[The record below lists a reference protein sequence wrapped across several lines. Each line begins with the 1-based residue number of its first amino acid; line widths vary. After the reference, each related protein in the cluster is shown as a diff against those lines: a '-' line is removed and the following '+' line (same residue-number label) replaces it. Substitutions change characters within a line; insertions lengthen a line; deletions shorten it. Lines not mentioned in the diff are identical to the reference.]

1 MMIEGFLK
9 YLRYELN
16 YSVHT
21 VLSYGNDL
29 RQFADFLARGDSE
42 QLRLDDVSTND
53 IREWMMHLSN
63 TGVCQR
69 TIRRKVQ
76 SVRALYKYMQRRGL
90 IDNNPAAMVELAKLP
105 KRLPTYVRSE
115 NINALL
121 DQDID
126 LADFTAVRN
135 KLMLMMFYETGIR
148 RAELIGLTDANV
160 DTSAMQIKVHGK
172 RNKDRIVPFGSELLG
187 WIERYRHLR
196 SQQVTCGCDE
206 FFVRENGKPL
216 YPSLVYKVVHD
227 ALQAASMQLVC
238 DIPAN
243 LTMQGN
249 VSLVYALF
257 RNLTEN
263 SIRYAGPH
271 TEVRVNCYNA
281 TPDCLYFSFSD
292 TGRGVPEEHL
302 PRLFERF
309 YRVSE
314 GRTRNEGG
322 TGLGL
327 SIVRNAVRFHHG
339 DISVRNRK
347 EGGLEFLF
355 TLRR

>member
-29 RQFADFLARGDSE
+29 RQFAEFLTRGDSE
-42 QLRLDDVSTND
+42 QLRLDDVSVND
-53 IREWMMHLSN
+53 IREWMMSLSN
-63 TGVCQR
+63 AGDCQR

-76 SVRALYKYMQRRGL
+76 SVRALYKYMQRRAL
-90 IDNNPAAMVELAKLP
+90 IDRNPATMVELAKLP

-196 SQQVTCGCDE
+196 SQQVTCECDE

-216 YPSLVYKVVHD
+216 YPSLVYNVVHD
-227 ALQAASMQLVC
+227 ALQAA
-238 DIPAN
+238 
-243 LTMQGN
+243 
-249 VSLVYALF
+249 
-257 RNLTEN
+257 
-263 SIRYAGPH
+263 
-271 TEVRVNCYNA
+271 
-281 TPDCLYFSFSD
+281 
-292 TGRGVPEEHL
+292 
-302 PRLFERF
+302 
-309 YRVSE
+309 
-314 GRTRNEGG
+314 GG
-322 TGLGL
+322 TDKFSPHVLRHSFASAMLNNGAQLNNVKELLGHESL
-327 SIVRNAVRFHHG
+327 AATQIYTHITFSELKDNYQSAHPRAL
-339 DISVRNRK
+339 K
-347 EGGLEFLF
+347 KGGHYGN
-355 TLRR
+355 

>member
-172 RNKDRIVPFGSELLG
+172 RNKDRIVPFGSELLE
-187 WIERYRHLR
+187 WIVRYRELR
-196 SQQVTCGCDE
+196 SQQVAAVCDA
-206 FFVRENGKPL
+206 FFVRPNGKAL
-216 YPSLVYKVVHD
+216 YPSLVYNVVHD
-227 ALQAASMQLVC
+227 ALQAA
-238 DIPAN
+238 
-243 LTMQGN
+243 
-249 VSLVYALF
+249 
-257 RNLTEN
+257 
-263 SIRYAGPH
+263 
-271 TEVRVNCYNA
+271 
-281 TPDCLYFSFSD
+281 
-292 TGRGVPEEHL
+292 
-302 PRLFERF
+302 
-309 YRVSE
+309 
-314 GRTRNEGG
+314 GG
-322 TGLGL
+322 TDKFSPHVLRHTFASAMLNNGAQLNNVKELLGHESL
-327 SIVRNAVRFHHG
+327 AATQVYTHITFSELKDNYQSAHPRAL
-339 DISVRNRK
+339 K
-347 EGGLEFLF
+347 KGGHYGN
-355 TLRR
+355 

>member
-1 MMIEGFLK
+1 MIEGFLK

-63 TGVCQR
+63 AGDCQR

-90 IDNNPAAMVELAKLP
+90 IDSNPAAMVELAKLP
-105 KRLPTYVRSE
+105 KRLPSYVRSE

-172 RNKDRIVPFGSELLG
+172 RNKDRIVPFGRELLG

-196 SQQVTCGCDE
+196 LQQVTCECDE

-227 ALQAASMQLVC
+227 ALQAA
-238 DIPAN
+238 
-243 LTMQGN
+243 
-249 VSLVYALF
+249 
-257 RNLTEN
+257 
-263 SIRYAGPH
+263 
-271 TEVRVNCYNA
+271 
-281 TPDCLYFSFSD
+281 
-292 TGRGVPEEHL
+292 
-302 PRLFERF
+302 
-309 YRVSE
+309 
-314 GRTRNEGG
+314 GG
-322 TGLGL
+322 TDKFSPHVLRHSFASAMLNNGAQLNNVKELLGHESL
-327 SIVRNAVRFHHG
+327 AATQIYTHITFSELKDNYQSAHPRAL
-339 DISVRNRK
+339 K
-347 EGGLEFLF
+347 KGGHYGN
-355 TLRR
+355 

>member
-1 MMIEGFLK
+1 MMIEGLLK

-53 IREWMMHLSN
+53 IREWMMSLSN
-63 TGVCQR
+63 AGDCQR

-90 IDNNPAAMVELAKLP
+90 IDSNPAAMVELAKLP
-105 KRLPTYVRSE
+105 KRLPSYVRSE

-172 RNKDRIVPFGSELLG
+172 RNKDRIVPFGSELCAL
-187 WIERYRHLR
+187 ICRYRRLR
-196 SQQVTCGCDE
+196 ASLASPGVGELLLTKKGAA
-206 FFVRENGKPL
+206 L
-216 YPSLVYKVVHD
+216 YPSLVYNVVHD
-227 ALQAASMQLVC
+227 ELAAAGVRGAKSPHVMRHSFATAMLNDGAEINSVKQLLGHESLAATQVYTHITFSELKNNYQLAHPRALKK
-238 DIPAN
+238 
-243 LTMQGN
+243 
-249 VSLVYALF
+249 
-257 RNLTEN
+257 
-263 SIRYAGPH
+263 
-271 TEVRVNCYNA
+271 
-281 TPDCLYFSFSD
+281 
-292 TGRGVPEEHL
+292 
-302 PRLFERF
+302 
-309 YRVSE
+309 
-314 GRTRNEGG
+314 GG
-322 TGLGL
+322 
-327 SIVRNAVRFHHG
+327 
-339 DISVRNRK
+339 
-347 EGGLEFLF
+347 
-355 TLRR
+355 

>member
-21 VLSYGNDL
+21 VLSYENDL

-196 SQQVTCGCDE
+196 SQQVTCECDE

-227 ALQAASMQLVC
+227 ALQAA
-238 DIPAN
+238 
-243 LTMQGN
+243 
-249 VSLVYALF
+249 
-257 RNLTEN
+257 
-263 SIRYAGPH
+263 
-271 TEVRVNCYNA
+271 
-281 TPDCLYFSFSD
+281 
-292 TGRGVPEEHL
+292 
-302 PRLFERF
+302 
-309 YRVSE
+309 
-314 GRTRNEGG
+314 GG
-322 TGLGL
+322 TDKFSPHVLRHSFASAMLNNGAQLNNVKELLGHESL
-327 SIVRNAVRFHHG
+327 AATQIYTHITFSELKDNYQSAHPRAL
-339 DISVRNRK
+339 K
-347 EGGLEFLF
+347 KGGHYGN
-355 TLRR
+355 